1 LSLYAGLKP
10 AIEKLD
16 PMTGKRLVPAV
27 LSIAIFLS
35 AVLLACS
42 DAASEGEPVGE
53 PGASIIQ
60 PDGTA
65 MLRLVNEEGKSV
77 TLAAEIADDA
87 AEMQKGLSMRE
98 SLDPD
103 AGMLF
108 VFHRPSPGFWMKD
121 TSIPLSVAFIAKCGE
136 IVHIAHM
143 EPLSLRIHGTRI
155 AHEFG
160 LEVNEGWFEQNGIGI
175 GDKLEL
181 PPELRSNGCA

>member
-1 LSLYAGLKP
+1 
-10 AIEKLD
+10 
-16 PMTGKRLVPAV
+16 MTGKRLVPAV
-27 LSIAIFLS
+27 LSLAIFLS

-42 DAASEGEPVGE
+42 HAASEGEPVGE

-143 EPLSLRIHGTRI
+143 EPLSLQIHNAPGDYY
-155 AHEFG
+155 FG
-160 LEVNEGWFEQNGIGI
+160 LEVNRGWFEEHAIAV
-175 GDKLEL
+175 GDRVLI
-181 PPELRSNGCA
+181 PEAYRVAGCA